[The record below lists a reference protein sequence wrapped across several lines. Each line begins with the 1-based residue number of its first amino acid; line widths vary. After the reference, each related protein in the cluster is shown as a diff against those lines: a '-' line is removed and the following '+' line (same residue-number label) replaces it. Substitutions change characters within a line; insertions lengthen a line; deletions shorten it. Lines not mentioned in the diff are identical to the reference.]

1 MSCAAAAALGLA
13 GLEALRGVHP
23 VFIEGAA
30 RADTRDAVIVGRNIA
45 RQLRLHWERRP
56 PPPGPKVIVIQG
68 DPYTEH
74 GISAI
79 TRVVSEDLQLPRC
92 LITLDADLDP
102 THAPNADRLG
112 VTTEL
117 SYSAVAASLVPADL
131 DRLSA
136 AIETALDG
144 KRRERE
150 AEGRTIPSYFLK
162 YALLQEAS
170 KAALQRACGRITLAH
185 TASEVYPFSVTSFHR
200 VGTAGGFYD
209 EADVVPYGEEEPG
222 EPKQS

>member
-1 MSCAAAAALGLA
+1 M
-13 GLEALRGVHP
+13 
-23 VFIEGAA
+23 
-30 RADTRDAVIVGRNIA
+30 
-45 RQLRLHWERRP
+45 
-56 PPPGPKVIVIQG
+56 IVIQG

-92 LITLDADLDP
+92 LITLDADFDP

-150 AEGRTIPSYFLK
+150 AEGRTIPSYFLQ

-170 KAALQRACGRITLAH
+170 KAALQRA
-185 TASEVYPFSVTSFHR
+185 
-200 VGTAGGFYD
+200 
-209 EADVVPYGEEEPG
+209 
-222 EPKQS
+222 

>member
-1 MSCAAAAALGLA
+1 MSCAAVAALA

-30 RADTRDAVIVGRNIA
+30 RADTRDALVVGRNIA
-45 RQLRLHWERRP
+45 RELRLHWERRP

-209 EADVVPYGEEEPG
+209 EADVVPYGEDEG
-222 EPKQS
+222 LVSKSS

>member
-56 PPPGPKVIVIQG
+56 PPPGPKVIVIEG

-209 EADVVPYGEEEPG
+209 EADVVPYGEDEAG
-222 EPKQS
+222 EPKRS